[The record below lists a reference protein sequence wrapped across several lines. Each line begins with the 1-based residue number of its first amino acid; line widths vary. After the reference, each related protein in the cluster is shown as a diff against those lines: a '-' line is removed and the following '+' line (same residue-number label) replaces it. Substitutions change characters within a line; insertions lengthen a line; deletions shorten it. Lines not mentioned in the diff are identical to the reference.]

1 MNQDQDQGS
10 IIVEIQ
16 RPTTMAHSSRP
27 PFDVPPGA
35 VAKVSIIDSTLRFS
49 KLKADYLTKPAVE
62 GFDDL
67 PTFPTWSF
75 LVESPSGRK
84 ALFDLGG
91 HKELCRYIPRVENN
105 VKNNGWELIVQEDV
119 ADILQRHGVGPQEI
133 ESVVWR

>member
-1 MNQDQDQGS
+1 
-10 IIVEIQ
+10 
-16 RPTTMAHSSRP
+16 MAYGNKP

-49 KLKADYLTKPAVE
+49 KIKANYMTKPAVE
-62 GFDDL
+62 GFDEL

-91 HKELCRYIPRVENN
+91 HKELGRYIPRVGDHI
-105 VKNNGWELIVQEDV
+105 KRLGWQLDVQEDV
-119 ADILQRHGVGPQEI
+119 ADILRSHGVDPKEI
-133 ESVVWR
+133 ESVIWR